1 MHNLPMPLGLA
12 IIYII
17 FLFYIGQ
24 WELALVNIALLI
36 IEVIG
41 YVVFEIDPRSLI
53 FILALIGLGI
63 WLFLCFIGV
72 CEFRLA

>member
-36 IEVIG
+36 IEIIG

>member
-1 MHNLPMPLGLA
+1 MHNIPMPLGLA